1 MKPAMN
7 PKLVAWTLGFA
18 GAALVA
24 ISQLDHITWQGV
36 MAAVGGALLGILKL
50 GPDMI
55 RLSDLPPEIRESV
68 RPSKPPK
75 E

>member
-7 PKLVAWTLGFA
+7 PKLVAWCLGIA

-24 ISQLDHITWQGV
+24 VSQLDHFTWQGV
-36 MAAVGGALLGILKL
+36 CAAVGGVLLGILKL

-55 RLSDLPPEIRESV
+55 RVSSLPPELQESI
-68 RPSKPPK
+68 KPPTGS
-75 E
+75 